1 MSVEI
6 HALVDV
12 RGIMEANTIYLL
24 DLLSKKDVTF
34 FIPPYQRNYEWTKEQ
49 CQIFLDDM
57 QKTCTRNVTG
67 GSKVSSEHFFG
78 TVTYFQTKTTFGEP
92 DKLILVDGQ
101 QRITTTMLFLAAL
114 RDVIVEEGP
123 KAYIDSHFLKNATGR
138 DESRFTV
145 KLKQVETDWAP
156 YRKII
161 LGEMLSSEDM
171 QTAIYKNY
179 SYFRRE
185 LINAYGK
192 GEENVES
199 LDWVQFGLNLFRVV
213 TIALDPERN
222 SWENPQEIFES
233 MNSLGKPLSLADL
246 VRNYLLM
253 GLDAEEQ
260 TDYYDRYW
268 LRIEQ
273 YLPGEVSNFIRDYM
287 QLKKGRAFHKA
298 TDTNTKSLYR
308 AFKDDIV
315 EEFYGE
321 RETFFVELLD
331 YAKDYAVL
339 LPGGKTHNAKL
350 DAILEDLRFF
360 KATTAYVILLAL
372 LHARSHGSFTDEGLI
387 EILGA
392 FRIYLIR
399 RRLCGLNAAENRE
412 FPRLAVKLSA
422 LQNAPNKKAATFEI
436 LANQDFNLRV
446 PNDIEFASVLREMN
460 FYNFQYGKFCFALME
475 EGLSGS
481 RPDLTD
487 PNLRLEHIMPQ
498 TLTEAWRT
506 MLGPKGVVRHQQE
519 VHLLGNLTLI
529 RGSQELGQKP
539 FPEKKLIYEGEGG
552 LEISKIGILNQVVWT
567 SECIQKRTEQLIDCL
582 TLHALPLPEP
592 MRTTL
597 NAAQKG
603 RGRVSLELLIG
614 EEISFCLDPSIKV
627 RVLDARQVDFEGRA
641 LKLSP
646 LTQELMRRRGQMN
659 DSGDYRGAWYWM
671 YDGKRLVDIEELK
684 V

>member
-101 QRITTTMLFLAAL
+101 QRITTTMLFL
-114 RDVIVEEGP
+114 
-123 KAYIDSHFLKNATGR
+123 
-138 DESRFTV
+138 
-145 KLKQVETDWAP
+145 
-156 YRKII
+156 
-161 LGEMLSSEDM
+161 
-171 QTAIYKNY
+171 AIYKNY

-422 LQNAPNKKAATFEI
+422 LQNAPNKKVATFEI

-552 LEISKIGILNQVVWT
+552 LEISKIGILDQVVWT

-659 DSGDYRGAWYWM
+659 DSGDYRGPWYWM